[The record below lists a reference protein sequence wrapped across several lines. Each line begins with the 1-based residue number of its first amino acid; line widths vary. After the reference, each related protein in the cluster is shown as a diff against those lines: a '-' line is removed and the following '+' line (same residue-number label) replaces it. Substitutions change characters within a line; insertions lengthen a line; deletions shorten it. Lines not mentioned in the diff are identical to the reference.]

1 MNTPPRRPLSL
12 DGRRAFK
19 AVARRLSFSAAAD
32 GLFLTQSAISRQIKA
47 LETELGAALFTRAIR
62 KVEIA
67 APGGAVRQA
76 VLPAL
81 DGIDRVVRQIRV
93 SKGRRHVNLSS
104 FARFTTLGLMPRL
117 AGLQQQH
124 GEWLSPVVS
133 PFLTRQ
139 AASGQAPPLATVV
152 DPAGHALLAGPH
164 RPAHA

>member
-1 MNTPPRRPLSL
+1 M
-12 DGRRAFK
+12 
-19 AVARRLSFSAAAD
+19 VARHLSFSAAAD

-62 KVEIA
+62 KVEITA
-67 APGGAVRQA
+67 AGGALRQA

-93 SKGRRHVNLSS
+93 SKGGRHVNLSS

-152 DPAGHALLAGPH
+152 DLAGHALLAGPH